1 MRNWPFSLQ
10 FRLIASFVLVL
21 ALTLSAVSWFVS
33 TAFEAEAEQQ
43 QHEREDVRAARV
55 QATFAAY
62 FDAHGSWEGVEPVLE
77 QASFLYGWRIVLS
90 DNHGR
95 VLGDSHGQEALR
107 AGEEHEQ
114 KASESGEEHEPSSTV
129 GMPVLSDGEK
139 VGSLRFILDGP
150 PSGESHEEPSE
161 SDLITRVNR
170 SLIWTG
176 LAVGG
181 AGVLL
186 IAFISRRVLLPIR
199 SLSAAAV
206 RFGKGDLSQRVAP
219 ATRDDVG
226 QLGETFNAM
235 AEELQ
240 RTELQR
246 RNLMADI
253 AHELRTP
260 LANVQGYV
268 EAIGDG
274 ILQADETTI
283 ETLHRQIAHLTG
295 VVEDLRLLTLAE
307 AGALPLYPQP
317 HDTNDILA
325 AAEAAFLPRAKS
337 AGVTIEAHPSASPLT
352 LLVDRNRVDQVI
364 HNLVENAIRHTPPGG
379 RVTLSTARASGM
391 ARITVA
397 DSGPGIPP
405 EFLPRLF
412 DRFYRADP
420 SRARA
425 TGGVGLGLSIA
436 KQLVEAHGGRLWA
449 ESTPGAGSRFIF
461 ELPLE
466 ETSVL

>member
-274 ILQADETTI
+274 VLQADETTI

-317 HDTNDILA
+317 HGTNDILA
-325 AAEAAFLPRAKS
+325 AAEAAFPPPSGERRHHHRGAPLRLTVDAPRRPEPGRPGHPQPRGERHPAHAVRRPRDAVDCPCLRNGADNRRRFRPGDS
-337 AGVTIEAHPSASPLT
+337 PGVSPT
-352 LLVDRNRVDQVI
+352 SVR
-364 HNLVENAIRHTPPGG
+364 P
-379 RVTLSTARASGM
+379 
-391 ARITVA
+391 
-397 DSGPGIPP
+397 
-405 EFLPRLF
+405 FLPR
-412 DRFYRADP
+412 RPVPRQSNGRRRPRSVYCKTTGRG
-420 SRARA
+420 AR
-425 TGGVGLGLSIA
+425 
-436 KQLVEAHGGRLWA
+436 R
-449 ESTPGAGSRFIF
+449 
-461 ELPLE
+461 
-466 ETSVL
+466 TSVGRKHA